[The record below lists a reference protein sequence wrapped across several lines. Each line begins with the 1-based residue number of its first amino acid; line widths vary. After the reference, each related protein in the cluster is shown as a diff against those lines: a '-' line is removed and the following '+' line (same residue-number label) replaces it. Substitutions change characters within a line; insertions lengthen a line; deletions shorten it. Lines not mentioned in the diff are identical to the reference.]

1 VDRAGPLVVV
11 NSQLG
16 QMEQARIALRDLL
29 AIRPTFAAKAREGL
43 SIWWQPEIVEQMLG
57 DLRKAG
63 LGAPEAPAAPLP
75 SKLQNELT

>member
-1 VDRAGPLVVV
+1 MDRAGPLVVV

-16 QMEQARIALRDLL
+16 QMEQARIARDLL

-63 LGAPEAPAAPLP
+63 LGAPEAPAASLP
-75 SKLQNELT
+75 SKLRNEPT